1 MNKIA
6 CQYAIVRF
14 TPFIET
20 GEFANVGIV
29 MISPKQDFFGFRLE
43 TKRYARITRF
53 FDDIDATVYKKSLQH
68 FMAEMNRV
76 NDLFTHEAHDPAF
89 VQNLFGEITRP
100 RETIVRF
107 SKIRT
112 VLTDNPKKQLDTL
125 FAYYVE
131 RNFVTKKYKEVLLEN
146 DIRKLLNSANLGNTF
161 SREQIG
167 DDAYH
172 VAFPFVQQ
180 IENSLEKVIKPL
192 HLGHNEP
199 TKIYDHGAAWVIK
212 VKKLQAKNVLHAD
225 KTLFT
230 LAAPE
235 VAMGNRFEAYKEIEH
250 DLLQT
255 GIQVVP
261 FLQDKSNKQIIE
273 FANNVKH

>member
-29 MISPKQDFFGFRLE
+29 MISPKLDFFDFRLQ

-53 FDDIDATVYKKSLQH
+53 FDDIDATVYKKTLQH
-68 FMAEMNRV
+68 FKAEMNRV
-76 NDLFTHEAHDPAF
+76 ADMFALEAHNPALT
-89 VQNLFGEITRP
+89 QNLFSEITRP

-107 SKIRT
+107 SQVRT
-112 VLTDNPKKQLDTL
+112 VLTDNPEQQLDKL

-146 DIRKLLNSANLGNTF
+146 DIRKLLNNANLGNKF
-161 SREQIG
+161 SREQVG
-167 DDAYH
+167 DEAYH

-180 IENSLEKVIKPL
+180 IKNRPEKIIKPL
-192 HLGHNEP
+192 HLGHDEP
-199 TKIYDHGAAWVIK
+199 TKIYDHGAAWVVK
-212 VKKLQAKNVLHAD
+212 VKKLQAKKVLLAE
-225 KTLFT
+225 KMLFT
-230 LAAPE
+230 LAAPDTDT
-235 VAMGNRFEAYKEIEH
+235 GNRFEAYKEIEH

-261 FLQDKSNKQIIE
+261 FLQNKSNQQIIE
-273 FANNVKH
+273 FAHNVKH